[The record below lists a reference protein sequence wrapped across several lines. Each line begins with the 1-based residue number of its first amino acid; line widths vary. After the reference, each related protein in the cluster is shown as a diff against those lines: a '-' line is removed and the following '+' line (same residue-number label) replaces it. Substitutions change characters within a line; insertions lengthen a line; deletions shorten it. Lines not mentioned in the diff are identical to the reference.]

1 MGTLVFFKTPQDTGY
16 KNKTWPEGQVLFLCF
31 VSEDGCYLN

>member
-16 KNKTWPEGQVLFLCF
+16 KNKTWPEGQVLSYALFQKMGVF
-31 VSEDGCYLN
+31 